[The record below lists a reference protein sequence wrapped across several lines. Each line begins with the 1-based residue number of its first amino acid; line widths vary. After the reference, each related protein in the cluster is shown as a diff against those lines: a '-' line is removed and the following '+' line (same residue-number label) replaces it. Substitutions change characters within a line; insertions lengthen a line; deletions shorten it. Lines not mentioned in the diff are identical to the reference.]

1 MLIHI
6 VIRSS
11 SKELLLKTVLF
22 LPEYDELLEF
32 ISILL
37 RIAEELVL
45 KELSGICSLLGV
57 LVEAVAHEV
66 LENWRPLRVLELR
79 RVLCHYQIQYFLLR
93 LTDVRGLT
101 VGEFKGENTEG
112 PDVYLDVVRC
122 FTANQFRGH
131 PADSTNFTVSLSF
144 FLSELGGIAEIGQ
157 FQITGLVNQDII
169 RLDVSVDDISFM

>member
-45 KELSGICSLLGV
+45 KELSGVCSLFGV
-57 LVEAVAHEV
+57 LVEAVADEV
-66 LENWRPLRVLELR
+66 LKNRGPLRVLELR
-79 RVLCHYQIQYFLLR
+79 CVLCHNQIQYFLLG
-93 LTDVRGLT
+93 LTDVRGFT
-101 VGEFKGENTEG
+101 IGKFQGKDTKG
-112 PDVYLDVVRC
+112 PDVYLDIV
-122 FTANQFRGH
+122 
-131 PADSTNFTVSLSF
+131 
-144 FLSELGGIAEIGQ
+144 
-157 FQITGLVNQDII
+157 
-169 RLDVSVDDISFM
+169 

>member
-22 LPEYDELLEF
+22 LPENDELLEF

-66 LENWRPLRVLELR
+66 LEDWRPLRVLELR
-79 RVLCHYQIQYFLLR
+79 RVLCHNQIQYLLLG
-93 LTDVRGLT
+93 LTDVGGFT
-101 VGEFKGENTEG
+101 IGKFKSEDTE
-112 PDVYLDVVRC
+112 
-122 FTANQFRGH
+122 
-131 PADSTNFTVSLSF
+131 
-144 FLSELGGIAEIGQ
+144 
-157 FQITGLVNQDII
+157 
-169 RLDVSVDDISFM
+169 